1 MRKIMTSRTPS
12 IANRPAAIVAVVL
25 FAIAAITY
33 WDAAQMTVRATY
45 GMGANAASYF
55 VALLFVALAIGH
67 LVSAFRPTDI
77 EQESVDWK
85 AVAWIGLALVG
96 LIGSIW
102 LGGGFILGS
111 TLLFAFTARGFG
123 RRALLKDTCLGA
135 VIGVLVFLMFNK
147 LLTLALPQG
156 PLERLF

>member
-1 MRKIMTSRTPS
+1 MTSKTPS
-12 IANRPAAIVAVVL
+12 IANRPAAVVAVVL

-33 WDAAQMTVRATY
+33 WDAAQMKVRATY

-55 VALLFVALAIGH
+55 VALLFLALALGH

-77 EQESVDWK
+77 EEEAVDWN
-85 AVAWIGLALVG
+85 AVGWVSLALAG

-123 RRALLKDTCLGA
+123 RRALLMDICLGA
-135 VIGVLVFLMFNK
+135 VIGVLIFLMFNK